1 MHADRTNRT
10 VLAVLG
16 LILSALGGSGL
27 LLGAGTFDHNLA
39 HRRLL
44 DNPVSGF
51 FGVQRSWLWPTAAL
65 GALIIAVLC
74 LRWLLSVVFST
85 ARLGDFTVRG
95 DRSAGRTT
103 VTANAICDA
112 VSDEI
117 ETYRGVH
124 TARAQVE
131 GGPADPRLAITVNI
145 DQNADLS
152 ALRERVETNA
162 LQHARQALD
171 DPDLPIR
178 LDVTVT
184 QQRTDRVV

>member
-16 LILSALGGSGL
+16 LILLALGVSGL
-27 LLGAGTFDHNLA
+27 LLGAGTFDHDLA
-39 HRRLL
+39 HRNLL
-44 DNPVSGF
+44 DNPISRF
-51 FGVQRSWLWPTAAL
+51 FGAQGIWLWPIAAL

-74 LRWLLSVVFST
+74 LRWLLTVVFST
-85 ARLGDFTVRG
+85 ARLGDITVRG
-95 DRSAGRTT
+95 GRSAGRTT
-103 VTANAICDA
+103 VTANAIGDA

-131 GGPADPRLAITVNI
+131 GGTADPRLAVTVNT
-145 DQNADLS
+145 DWNADLA
-152 ALRERVETNA
+152 ALRRRVETNA

-178 LDVTVT
+178 LDITVS
-184 QQRTDRVV
+184 QQRTGRVV